1 MNDVGYNAERALQQG
16 GTPGQPPATPLF
28 HRDST
33 TNWQER
39 PGSPLDMA
47 TRIDIARFPAA
58 LAVLREVPGFLK
70 RPAILTP
77 IGLGSREGWAALV
90 VLEAVHVAGL
100 LLVILPLISLWQM
113 AMNLPLPDAFEQLP
127 AGWLLPFTLLAAPI
141 AEEALFRGWQTGRPR
156 ALWLLASALL
166 LAAAVIFA
174 KAIAPPVLAGLL
186 LALALAALVGWLRLR
201 KRREIPA
208 RYRAAFPVVFW
219 LAALL
224 FAGVHLTNYPSIS
237 ALSLPLV
244 LPQLWAGL
252 LLGFTRQRIGL
263 PAAMLQH
270 AGANAATLLLVH
282 LGG

>member
-1 MNDVGYNAERALQQG
+1 
-16 GTPGQPPATPLF
+16 
-28 HRDST
+28 
-33 TNWQER
+33 
-39 PGSPLDMA
+39 MA
-47 TRIDIARFPAA
+47 TRIDIAPLPAA

-77 IGLGSREGWAALV
+77 IGLRSREGWAALGL
-90 VLEAVHVAGL
+90 LEAVHVAGL
-100 LLVILPLISLWQM
+100 LLVVLPLISLWQK

-127 AGWLLPFTLLAAPI
+127 GGWLLPFTLLAAPI

-166 LAAAVIFA
+166 LGAAVIFA
-174 KAIAPPVLAGLL
+174 EAFAPLVLTGLL
-186 LALALAALVGWLRLR
+186 LVLALVALAGWLRLR
-201 KRREIPA
+201 KRREVPA

-224 FAGVHLTNYPSIS
+224 FAGVHLTNYPSVS